1 MTKTEVIERLRR
13 EKPYLRE
20 TFGLSQIGLFGSFAC
35 DRQTDE
41 SDIDLVM
48 EFERSP
54 GIMFVELADYM
65 ERVLKRKVDVLT
77 VAGISSI
84 RNKGITKSIQESIIY
99 V

>member
-1 MTKTEVIERLRR
+1 MTKTEVIDRLKR

-20 TFGLSQIGLFGSFAC
+20 TYGLSQIGLFGSFAC

-65 ERVLKRKVDVLT
+65 EQVLNRKVDVLT
-77 VAGISSI
+77 NTGISSI
-84 RNKGITKSIQESIIY
+84 RNNGITKSIRESIIY